1 MSLHND
7 FRIFD
12 LFVNVLLLAQNAG
25 AMTAGAMTN
34 HEANERFLQLIF
46 MG

>member
-25 AMTAGAMTN
+25 AMTN

-46 MG
+46 MGSMV